1 MNRDG
6 KRAAGRIGAVALML
20 LLVLAAALYLY
31 SERAAPPEPDV
42 PDAVP
47 PSSAPPVAREGA
59 LEPAGPGD
67 ESGSGSSDRAP
78 VPRAPVPASDE
89 APEAAPATEIRP
101 AESRPSLVESAARLR
116 VQVAERLS
124 AAQRELLASGRL
136 LERIVV
142 TVHSLDAEPV
152 PLRYRPLAHVAGL
165 PRLVPE
171 GDRWRL
177 PGRPDPRYAPYRE
190 LFERFDVDTLNDLF
204 DEHEPALQRVW
215 ERLGEADRV
224 SFRARVVEVLDH
236 LAEFELP
243 ARRPLLH
250 RPEVLYEYVD
260 PALEALS
267 WGRKLLIRIGPEHAR
282 AVRARAADLA
292 ERLGDAPPDD
302 D

>member
-6 KRAAGRIGAVALML
+6 TRAAGRIGVVALIL

-42 PDAVP
+42 PDAVQ

-59 LEPAGPGD
+59 PEPTRPGD
-67 ESGSGSSDRAP
+67 EADSPSSDRAAM
-78 VPRAPVPASDE
+78 PRAPVPATDE
-89 APEAAPATEIRP
+89 APDVAPATEIRP
-101 AESRPSLVESAARLR
+101 AEPRPSLVESAARLR
-116 VQVAERLS
+116 VQVAERLA

-152 PLRYRPLAHVAGL
+152 PLRYRPLAHVPGL
-165 PRLVPE
+165 PRIVPDGE
-171 GDRWRL
+171 RWRL
-177 PGRPDPRYAPYRE
+177 PVRPDPRYAPYRE

-282 AVRARAADLA
+282 AVRARAAELA